1 MSRVACCRRL
11 AATAKTSFRLCC
23 VLSPAPHTM
32 SFTDYVNPS
41 PTTTLTASP
50 DFPDPTNTRAVAVA
64 LTVGIVG
71 ILMFALITWLVL
83 RLRRQP
89 QPQQQAFLDPS
100 PHRMSA
106 VTERFR
112 PSFASE
118 ASSKLGFK
126 RKSLR
131 LVDQHRDDEDWDFT
145 CTDPDP
151 IPKAELA
158 NHRRVPP
165 PLLSPTSPSYRSSST
180 NKDES
185 NPCSPSTPRSFEIEP
200 PPPVYTR
207 DGSGPGWTAYE
218 PKGRP

>member
-1 MSRVACCRRL
+1 
-11 AATAKTSFRLCC
+11 
-23 VLSPAPHTM
+23 M

-41 PTTTLTASP
+41 PTTTLTATP
-50 DFPDPTNTRAVAVA
+50 DFPEPTNTRAVAVA
-64 LTVGIVG
+64 LTVGVVG

-89 QPQQQAFLDPS
+89 QPQQAFLDPS
-100 PHRMSA
+100 P
-106 VTERFR
+106 
-112 PSFASE
+112 PN

-151 IPKAELA
+151 VPKAELA
-158 NHRRVPP
+158 NRKRVPP

-180 NKDES
+180 GKDES
-185 NPCSPSTPRSFEIEP
+185 NP
-200 PPPVYTR
+200 Y
-207 DGSGPGWTAYE
+207 GSGPGWTAYE

>member
-1 MSRVACCRRL
+1 
-11 AATAKTSFRLCC
+11 
-23 VLSPAPHTM
+23 M

-41 PTTTLTASP
+41 PTTTLTATP
-50 DFPDPTNTRAVAVA
+50 DFPEPTNTRAVAVA
-64 LTVGIVG
+64 LTVGVVG

-89 QPQQQAFLDPS
+89 QSQQAFLDPS
-100 PHRMSA
+100 PHRMSV

-151 IPKAELA
+151 VPKAELA
-158 NHRRVPP
+158 NRKRVPP

-180 NKDES
+180 GKDES